1 MKMQNSNS
9 RITSKAT
16 SKTASPTEPSEA
28 EHNLPPRVSG
38 LGISTALHAAKNA
51 QIEAEGAAFKDDKQM
66 VRIREQIATVIDE
79 LTRVTQ
85 QMAKRPRLGAATL
98 QERAICAPLEEAVV

>member
-1 MKMQNSNS
+1 
-9 RITSKAT
+9 
-16 SKTASPTEPSEA
+16 
-28 EHNLPPRVSG
+28 
-38 LGISTALHAAKNA
+38 
-51 QIEAEGAAFKDDKQM
+51 M